1 MSYEF
6 DIRKQNLLWMNVDVI
21 KDEKYKSTVFNIFLK
36 RFSSKSQKPKKL
48 KVGVYILCIHF
59 LFFCFEM
66 FSKSS

>member
-1 MSYEF
+1 
-6 DIRKQNLLWMNVDVI
+6 MNVDVI

-48 KVGVYILCIHF
+48 KVGVYILLCIHF